1 LKVCWLGGA
10 GCNLSLHVSHW
21 PSVRHVG
28 ERFQRSNETCPM
40 SRYFRKILDA
50 VSSGPFYQKY
60 VYLPNASDPV

>member
-1 LKVCWLGGA
+1 TGL
-10 GCNLSLHVSHW
+10 
-21 PSVRHVG
+21 SVRHVG

-60 VYLPNASDPV
+60 VYLPNASDP